1 MIWHI
6 ITREF
11 FDHIN
16 SLRFALTT
24 FILVALMVTNAVVH
38 LGRHSG
44 RVRQYSKNVTA
55 ARNAV
60 KSRTQLYL
68 LLQKGPGDF
77 HKRPSPLAFIADG
90 GEALLPSQLGSGGS
104 WTKTTSPGKSLKS
117 VWWMGY
123 PYLNLGAMSSL
134 RPTATKIDWVF
145 IITYLLSFLPILFTF
160 DALSGEREQG
170 TLRLC
175 LANPISRHALLLG
188 KFIGALLAVL
198 LPFCFAVLLNLAILS
213 TDTWTHLDTA
223 TWGRLGLIVLI
234 ASCYAGIFCAV
245 GLIVSAATRESRLTL
260 ILLLLIWVTIV
271 VFMPS
276 TLGTLAAKWMSPVQ
290 TQHQFNKAKA
300 AALEQAIDAPIKQM
314 QERFE
319 KQLLSRYSLGN
330 LLKMTPAEAQALVET
345 ESAKVDDAD
354 LPMLAELVRK
364 DVEVRE
370 RFNREHLAAQSAQVL
385 RARAITRFSPAATVQ
400 YALESMAGTGFNRHL
415 HFLESVQMHIRQF
428 RGFIEERERADA
440 ASLHLIGI
448 PQGMS
453 EKPIP
458 PQAIPIFEDKVTFR
472 DTLNTAMGDILL
484 LVLLLGGF
492 LLGAFLVF
500 VRSEV

>member
-6 ITREF
+6 VTREF
-11 FDHIN
+11 FDHLN
-16 SLRFALTT
+16 SLRFALATL
-24 FILVALMVTNAVVH
+24 ILAALMVTNAVVH
-38 LGRHSG
+38 LRRHPEQVRKYSE
-44 RVRQYSKNVTA
+44 RVNTV
-55 ARNAV
+55 RNAV

-77 HKRPSPLAFIADG
+77 RKRPPSLAFIADG
-90 GEALLPSQLGSGGS
+90 GEALLPGQIGSGGS
-104 WTKTTSPGKSLKS
+104 WTKTTGPGNSLKS

-123 PYLNLGAMSSL
+123 PYLNLRAMSSL

-198 LPFCFAVLLNLAILS
+198 IPFYFAVLLNLAIIS
-213 TDTWTHLDTA
+213 TDTWTQLDTA
-223 TWGRLGLIVLI
+223 AWGRLGLIVLI
-234 ASCYAGIFCAV
+234 ASCYAGIFIAV

-260 ILLLLIWVTIV
+260 ILLLLIWVTMV

-276 TLGTLAAKWMSPVQ
+276 TLGTLAAKWMAPVQ
-290 TQHQFNKAKA
+290 TQNQFNKAKE
-300 AALEQAIDAPIKQM
+300 AALDQVNEPLKQM
-314 QERFE
+314 RERLE
-319 KQLLSRYSLGN
+319 KQLLSRYSLSN
-330 LLKMTPAEAQALVET
+330 LPKMPRAAAQALVEA
-345 ESAKVDDAD
+345 ESAKVVDAD
-354 LPMLAELVRK
+354 LPMLAALVRK

-370 RFNREHLAAQSAQVL
+370 RSNREHLAAQSAQVQ

-415 HFLESVQMHIRQF
+415 HFLDSVRLHIRQF
-428 RGFIEERERADA
+428 RDFIEERERADA

-453 EKPIP
+453 EKPVP

-484 LVLLLGGF
+484 LVLLLGGC

>member
-6 ITREF
+6 VTREC
-11 FDHIN
+11 FDHLN

-24 FILVALMVTNAVVH
+24 FILVAVMVTNAVVH
-38 LGRHSG
+38 LRTYPA
-44 RVRQYSKNVTA
+44 RVWKYSENVTA

-77 HKRPSPLAFIADG
+77 YKRPSPLAFVADG
-90 GEALLPSQLGSGGS
+90 GDASHPDKIGSGGS
-104 WTKTTSPGKSLKS
+104 WTNSFPGLSVKS
-117 VWWMGY
+117 VWWMQY
-123 PYLNLGAMSSL
+123 PEINQRAISNL
-134 RPTATKIDWVF
+134 RPTAQVIDWVF
-145 IITYLLSFLPILFTF
+145 IITYLLSLLPILFTF

-198 LPFCFAVLLNLAILS
+198 MPFCFAVLLNLAILS
-213 TDTWTHLDTA
+213 TDTWTQLDTA
-223 TWGRLGLIVLI
+223 AWGGLGLIVLI
-234 ASCYAGIFCAV
+234 ALCYAGIFTAV

-260 ILLLLIWVTIV
+260 VLLLLIWVAVV

-276 TLGTLAAKWMSPVQ
+276 TFGTLATNWMPPVQ
-290 TQHQFNKAKA
+290 TQHQRNLAEKA
-300 AALEQAIDAPIKQM
+300 ALHPLETDFYEQMRERIEKRFQARQPLS
-314 QERFE
+314 
-319 KQLLSRYSLGN
+319 QLLSLS
-330 LLKMTPAEAQALVET
+330 PAQAEAAVKAELAQ
-345 ESAKVDDAD
+345 VDDAD
-354 LPMLAELVRK
+354 LPLMAARVMK
-364 DVEVRE
+364 DVEIRE
-370 RFNREHLAAQSAQVL
+370 QLNREHLAAQSAQVS

-400 YALESMAGTGFNRHL
+400 YALESIAGTGFQRHL
-415 HFLESVQMHIRQF
+415 HFLNSVHRHIRQF
-428 RGFIEERERADA
+428 REFIDERDRADA
-440 ASLHLIGI
+440 TSLHLIGM

-453 EKPIP
+453 ETPVP

-472 DTLNTAMGDILL
+472 ETLNTAMEDM
-484 LVLLLGGF
+484 LLLGLWLGVC
-492 LLGAFLVF
+492 LCGAFLFF

>member
-6 ITREF
+6 VTREF
-11 FDHIN
+11 FDHLN

-38 LGRHSG
+38 LQTHPD
-44 RVRQYSKNVTA
+44 RVRDYSESVTT

-60 KSRTQLYL
+60 RAPTQLYL

-77 HKRPSPLAFIADG
+77 RKRPSPLAFVADG
-90 GEALLPSQLGSGGS
+90 GEALLPGRIWSGGS
-104 WTKTTSPGKSLKS
+104 WSKTTSPGNSLKS

-123 PYLNLGAMSSL
+123 PHLNLGAMSSL

-145 IITYLLSFLPILFTF
+145 IITYLLSFLPLMFTF

-188 KFIGALLAVL
+188 KFIGALFAVL
-198 LPFCFAVLLNLAILS
+198 MPFYFAVLLNLAILS
-213 TDTWTHLDTA
+213 TDTWIQLDTA
-223 TWGRLGLIVLI
+223 AWGRLGLIVLI
-234 ASCYAGIFCAV
+234 ASCYAGIFIAV

-290 TQHQFNKAKA
+290 TQHQFNKAKE
-300 AALEQAIDAPIKQM
+300 AALAQAIDEPIKQM
-314 QERFE
+314 QEQFE
-319 KQLLSRYSLGN
+319 KQLLSRHSLGA
-330 LLKMTPAEAQALVET
+330 LLKMPRAEAQALVEA

-354 LPMLAELVRK
+354 LPMLAALVMK
-364 DVEVRE
+364 DVEIRE

-385 RARAITRFSPAATVQ
+385 QARAITRLSPAATVQ
-400 YALESMAGTGFNRHL
+400 YALESLAGTGFNRHL
-415 HFLESVQMHIRQF
+415 HFLDSVRLHIRQF
-428 RGFIEERERADA
+428 REFIAERERADA
-440 ASLHLIGI
+440 TSLHLIGI

-453 EKPIP
+453 EKPVP
-458 PQAIPIFEDKVTFR
+458 PQAIPIFEDTLTFR